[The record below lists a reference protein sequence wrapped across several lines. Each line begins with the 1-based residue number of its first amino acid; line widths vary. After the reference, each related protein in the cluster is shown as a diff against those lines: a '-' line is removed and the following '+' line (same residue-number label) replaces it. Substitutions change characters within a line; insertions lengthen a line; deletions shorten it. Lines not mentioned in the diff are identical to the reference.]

1 MQRREVVLKAR
12 HPSTIIAADS
22 WGFTAET
29 MQPLWS
35 LHASCGSTGVLDR
48 QLLSYD

>member
-12 HPSTIIAADS
+12 RPFTIIAADS
-22 WGFTAET
+22 WGFTAEI

-35 LHASCGSTGVLDR
+35 LHASCGSAGILDS